1 MISGKQTIRI
11 LLAKPRGFCAG
22 VDRAIKIVEKALAR
36 FNPPVYVLKHIVHN
50 AHVVEELRE
59 KGAVFVGHISDV
71 PEGAHLLFSAHGVSP
86 DCWQEARDRGLNII
100 DATCPL
106 VDKVHKE
113 ICRFARQ
120 GYSIIYIGDAGHDE
134 TLGAVG
140 WAPESIQ
147 LVRTEED
154 VQAIEVE
161 NPDRVAYITQTTL
174 SIADCALI
182 VKALRSRF
190 PEIVSPHKP
199 DICYATSNRQM
210 AIVALAPE
218 SDLIL
223 VVGDPESANSRRLRD
238 IALKLGKSSHL
249 IPDAQGIEPAWLQDV
264 STLLLTS
271 GASAPEHLVEGVIA
285 RLHTLRECKV
295 EERVLVE
302 EDIHFTLPLA

>member
-1 MISGKQTIRI
+1 MIPGKQTIRI

-22 VDRAIKIVEKALAR
+22 VDRAIKIVERALER
-36 FNPPVYVLKHIVHN
+36 FNSPVYVLKHIVHN
-50 AHVVEELRE
+50 AHVVQELRE
-59 KGAVFVGHISDV
+59 KGAVFVRAISEV

-86 DCWQEARDRGLNII
+86 ECWKEARERGLNII

-106 VDKVHKE
+106 VDKVHQE

-134 TLGAVG
+134 TLGAIG

-154 VQAIEVE
+154 VKALKVE
-161 NPDRVAYITQTTL
+161 DPERVAYITQTTL

-182 VKALRSRF
+182 VKALRDRF
-190 PEIVSPHKP
+190 PKIVSPRKP

-210 AIVALAPE
+210 AIVALVPE
-218 SDLIL
+218 SDLVL
-223 VVGDPESANSRRLRD
+223 VVGDPESANSCRLRD
-238 IALKLGKSSHL
+238 IALKLGKPAHL
-249 IPDAQGIEPAWLQDV
+249 IPDAGGIDPAWLEGAA
-264 STLLLTS
+264 TLLLTS
-271 GASAPEHLVEGVIA
+271 GASAPDHLVEGVIA
-285 RLHTLRECKV
+285 RLRTFRDCAV

-302 EDIHFTLPLA
+302 EDIHFTLPLE